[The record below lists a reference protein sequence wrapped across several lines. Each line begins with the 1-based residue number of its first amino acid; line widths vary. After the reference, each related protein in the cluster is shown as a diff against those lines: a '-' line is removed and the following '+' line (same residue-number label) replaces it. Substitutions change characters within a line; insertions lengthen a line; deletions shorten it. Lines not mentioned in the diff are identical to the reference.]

1 MERIAFAQIGDL
13 AEYMINRV
21 EDKEYI
27 VAALFFD
34 DAVELM
40 RSLLLYEGVQVGTI
54 EISNFEYDGYTDE
67 YYVSLMD
74 DYTLCVE
81 RALSNEK
88 YLGTDAAL
96 LLLDGDV
103 KYAIVEANER
113 SECVEIVIGEDDCEE
128 TDCIDTVE
136 VIDRIFD
143 AIKLVFDPENHT
155 ASFAFDGNALYDLL
169 FN

>member
-21 EDKEYI
+21 DDKEYI
-27 VAALFFD
+27 VATLFFD

-40 RSLLLYEGVQVGTI
+40 RSLLLYDEVRIGTI
-54 EISNFEYDGYTDE
+54 EISDIEYDGYTGE

-81 RALSNEK
+81 RALSDDK
-88 YLGTDAAL
+88 YLRTDAAL

-103 KYAIVEANER
+103 KYAIVEANDA
-113 SECVEIVIGEDDCEE
+113 SECVEIAIGDDCGECVDASE
-128 TDCIDTVE
+128 M
-136 VIDRIFD
+136 IDRIFD
-143 AIKLVFDPENHT
+143 AIKMVYDPENHT
-155 ASFAFDGNALYDLL
+155 ASFAFDGNTLYDLL

>member
-1 MERIAFAQIGDL
+1 MEHIAFAQIGDL

-34 DAVELM
+34 NAVELM
-40 RSLLLYEGVQVGTI
+40 RSLLLYDEVRIGTI
-54 EISNFEYDGYTDE
+54 EISDIEYDGYTGE

-81 RALSNEK
+81 RALSDDK
-88 YLGTDAAL
+88 YLRTDAAL

-113 SECVEIVIGEDDCEE
+113 SECIEIVIGEDDCEE
-128 TDCIDTVE
+128 TDCADSTE

>member
-1 MERIAFAQIGDL
+1 MEHIAFAQIGDL

-34 DAVELM
+34 NAVELM
-40 RSLLLYEGVQVGTI
+40 RSLLLYDEVRIGTI
-54 EISNFEYDGYTDE
+54 EISDIEYDGYTGE

-81 RALSNEK
+81 RALSDNK
-88 YLGTDAAL
+88 YLRTDAAL

-103 KYAIVEANER
+103 KYAIVEANDA
-113 SECVEIVIGEDDCEE
+113 SECVEIVIGDDDCEE
-128 TDCIDTVE
+128 PECTDTVDM
-136 VIDRIFD
+136 IDRIFD
-143 AIKLVFDPENHT
+143 AIKLVFDSENHT
-155 ASFAFDGNALYDLL
+155 TSFAFDGNALYDLL

>member
-1 MERIAFAQIGDL
+1 MEHIAFAQIGDL

-34 DAVELM
+34 NAVELM
-40 RSLLLYEGVQVGTI
+40 RSLLLYDEVRIGTI
-54 EISNFEYDGYTDE
+54 EISDIEYDGYTGE

-81 RALSNEK
+81 RALSDDK
-88 YLGTDAAL
+88 YLRTDAAL

-103 KYAIVEANER
+103 KYAIVEANDA
-113 SECVEIVIGEDDCEE
+113 SECVEIAIGDDDCGECVDASE
-128 TDCIDTVE
+128 M
-136 VIDRIFD
+136 IDRIFNT
-143 AIKLVFDPENHT
+143 IKMVYDPENHT
-155 ASFAFDGNALYDLL
+155 ASFAFDGNALYNLL

>member
-34 DAVELM
+34 EAVELM
-40 RSLLLYEGVQVGTI
+40 RSLLLYEEVQVGTI

-128 TDCIDTVE
+128 TDCMDTAK

>member
-27 VAALFFD
+27 VTALFFD

-40 RSLLLYEGVQVGTI
+40 RSLLLYDEVQIGTI
-54 EISNFEYDGYTDE
+54 EIADFEYDGYTDE

-81 RALSNEK
+81 RALSDEK
-88 YLGTDAAL
+88 YLRTDAAL

-103 KYAIVEANER
+103 KYAIVEANDE
-113 SECVEIVIGEDDCEE
+113 SECIEIVIGDDDCEE
-128 TDCIDTVE
+128 SDCTNSDE
-136 VIDRIFD
+136 MIDRIFD

-155 ASFAFDGNALYDLL
+155 TSFAFDGNALYDLL

>member
-1 MERIAFAQIGDL
+1 MERIAFAQIADL
-13 AEYMINRV
+13 AEYMISRV

-27 VAALFFD
+27 VATLFFD

-40 RSLLLYEGVQVGTI
+40 RSLLLYDEVRVGTI
-54 EISNFEYDGYTDE
+54 EIADFEYDGYTDE

-81 RALSNEK
+81 RAMSDEK
-88 YLGTDAAL
+88 YLRTDAPL
-96 LLLDGDV
+96 ILLDGDV
-103 KYAIVEANER
+103 KYAIVEANDE
-113 SECVEIVIGEDDCEE
+113 SECIEIVIGEDDCEDHDC
-128 TDCIDTVE
+128 TDSVEMIDG
-136 VIDRIFD
+136 IFD

-169 FN
+169 LN

>member
-1 MERIAFAQIGDL
+1 MEHIAFAQIGDL

-34 DAVELM
+34 NAVELM
-40 RSLLLYEGVQVGTI
+40 RNLLLYDEVRIGTI
-54 EISNFEYDGYTDE
+54 EISDIEYDGYVGE

-81 RALSNEK
+81 RALSDDK
-88 YLGTDAAL
+88 YLRTDASL

-103 KYAIVEANER
+103 KYAIVEANEN
-113 SECVEIVIGEDDCEE
+113 SECIEIVIGDDDYEDYDC
-128 TDCIDTVE
+128 TNSAE

-143 AIKLVFDPENHT
+143 AIKLVFDYENRAT
-155 ASFAFDGNALYDLL
+155 SFAFDDNALYDLL

>member
-40 RSLLLYEGVQVGTI
+40 RSLLLYDGVQVGTI
-54 EISNFEYDGYTDE
+54 EVSNFEYDGYKDE

-113 SECVEIVIGEDDCEE
+113 SECIEIVIGEDDCEE
-128 TDCIDTVE
+128 TDCADSTE

>member
-27 VAALFFD
+27 VTALFFD

-40 RSLLLYEGVQVGTI
+40 RSLLLYDGVRIGTI
-54 EISNFEYDGYTDE
+54 EIADSEYDGYTDE

-81 RALSNEK
+81 RALSDEK
-88 YLGTDAAL
+88 YLRTDASL
-96 LLLDGDV
+96 ILLDGDV
-103 KYAIVEANER
+103 KYAIVEANDE
-113 SECVEIVIGEDDCEE
+113 SECIEIVIGDDDCEE
-128 TDCIDTVE
+128 PDCTDSTE
-136 VIDRIFD
+136 VTDRIFD

-155 ASFAFDGNALYDLL
+155 ASFTFDGNALYDLL

>member
-1 MERIAFAQIGDL
+1 MKMMHFDNVADL

-34 DAVELM
+34 NAVELM
-40 RSLLLYEGVQVGTI
+40 RSLLLYDEVRIGTI
-54 EISNFEYDGYTDE
+54 DIADFEYDGYTDE

-81 RALSNEK
+81 RALSDEK
-88 YLGTDAAL
+88 YLRTDSAL

-103 KYAIVEANER
+103 KYAIVEANDE
-113 SECVEIVIGEDDCEE
+113 SDCIEIVIGEDDCEE
-128 TDCIDTVE
+128 PNYTDSTEMIDS
-136 VIDRIFD
+136 IFD
-143 AIKLVFDPENHT
+143 TIKMVYDPEDHT
-155 ASFAFDGNALYDLL
+155 ASFVFDSNALYNLL

>member
-1 MERIAFAQIGDL
+1 MEHIAFAQIGDL

-40 RSLLLYEGVQVGTI
+40 RSLLLYDEVRIGTI
-54 EISNFEYDGYTDE
+54 EIADFEYDGYTDE

-81 RALSNEK
+81 RALSDEK
-88 YLGTDAAL
+88 YLRTDASL
-96 LLLDGDV
+96 ILLDGDV
-103 KYAIVEANER
+103 KYAIVEANDE
-113 SECVEIVIGEDDCEE
+113 SECIEIVIGDDDCEE
-128 TDCIDTVE
+128 PDCTDPAE
-136 VIDRIFD
+136 VIDRIFG

-155 ASFAFDGNALYDLL
+155 ASFAFDGNELYDLL